1 MNCNVRPGKK
11 FLKEFKRLY
20 KHYKLLKGDV
30 DALVVSLKDNPT
42 QGVDLGGGIRKVRM
56 AIISKGKGK
65 SGGARIITLTVLVS
79 VTDLDVWLLTLYDK
93 SERETITDSEIAE
106 LRRQEGL

>member
-1 MNCNVRPGKK
+1 
-11 FLKEFKRLY
+11 
-20 KHYKLLKGDV
+20 
-30 DALVVSLKDNPT
+30 
-42 QGVDLGGGIRKVRM
+42 M
-56 AIISKGKGK
+56 AITSKGKGK

-79 VTDLDVWLLTLYDK
+79 TTDTDLWLLTLYDK